1 MKIYNFCLIIF
12 SVFLLLSCE
21 EKETKDL
28 SGYVDFDIIGDNPA
42 IVQVGT
48 SYTDEGC
55 VVEINGTDLT
65 SEMKTYNP
73 VDPNAMGIY
82 SVDYTVDN
90 EDGIELKASR
100 EVIVCNPTVTTDIG
114 GTWISQE
121 GTHRNRGGV
130 ITPYSGYT
138 VNIEY
143 LAPGFFSVDD
153 YLAGY
158 YAQLVYPG
166 YGTQLFT
173 VGHFSLDNDNVLSL
187 IDSHNNN
194 WGDSLDELKDAT
206 YDPETG
212 ILKWD
217 AVYAGMDFNI
227 ILKRK

>member
-1 MKIYNFCLIIF
+1 MCR
-12 SVFLLLSCE
+12 
-21 EKETKDL
+21 
-28 SGYVDFDIIGDNPA
+28 
-42 IVQVGT
+42 VGT

-65 SEMKTYNP
+65 SEMQTYNP

-100 EVIVCNPTVTTDIG
+100 EVIVCNPSVTTDISG
-114 GTWISQE
+114 EWLTQE
-121 GTHRNRGGV
+121 GSIINGS
-130 ITPYSGYT
+130 ITFGTGYS

-143 LAPGFFSVDD
+143 LAPGFFYIDD
-153 YLAGY
+153 FLGGY
-158 YAQLVYPG
+158 YSQYRYPG

-173 VGHFSLDNDNVLSL
+173 VGHFSLNEDNTLSL

-194 WGDSLDELKDAT
+194 WGDSLSALEDAS

-212 ILKWD
+212 ILTWT
-217 AVYAGMDFNI
+217 AVYGASFKI